1 MLPVQI
7 DIVGGKRV
15 RFYRGPSTSL
25 RAGGGGPTIVF
36 LHGYPDN
43 LQQWSG
49 VAPLLPDF
57 DVIAFDWPGMGGSE
71 AWAGGATPYA
81 MADRLIALLD
91 HWRVERAA
99 IVGID
104 MGGQPAVVA
113 AARHPD
119 RVSHLIVTGSLLK
132 WNVRTSWEIGLLR
145 RYRFNVLALRYLP
158 RIVFRRAIG
167 RIPEDVRADFWM
179 YFQQPEVRDFIIRM
193 CAGYQGTLRHL
204 LDEPI
209 DVPTLSLWGADDRH
223 FPPEHAIGTVKV
235 ISGGVHWL
243 PLQMPEEYARQ
254 LRIALSSPAS
264 SADEKK

>member
-1 MLPVQI
+1 MLPVRI
-7 DIVGGKRV
+7 DEVGGKRV
-15 RFYRGPSTSL
+15 RFFRGGS
-25 RAGGGGPTIVF
+25 GPTIVF

-57 DVIAFDWPGMGGSE
+57 DAIAFDWPGMGGSE

-91 HWRVERAA
+91 HWRVDRAA

-119 RVSHLIVTGSLLK
+119 RVSHLIITGSLLR
-132 WNVRTSWEIGLLR
+132 WNVRTSWEISLLR
-145 RYRFNVLALRYLP
+145 RFRFNQFVLRHLP

-167 RIPEDVRADFWM
+167 KIPDDVREDFWT
-179 YFQQPEVRDFIIRM
+179 YFRRREVREFIVRM
-193 CAGYQGTLRHL
+193 CAGYQGTLPRL
-204 LDEPI
+204 LDAPI
-209 DVPTLSLWGADDRH
+209 TVPTLSLWGENDRH
-223 FPPEHAIGTVKV
+223 FPPAHAIGILKV
-235 ISGGVHWL
+235 IEGGEHWL
-243 PLQMPEEYARQ
+243 PLQMPVRFAAEIRTFHHRGTERSETS
-254 LRIALSSPAS
+254 L
-264 SADEKK
+264 